1 MISSKDVAKK
11 AGVSQPTVSR
21 VLNNPE
27 SVKPEKRNKVLLA
40 MEELGYYPN
49 LIARSL
55 VTNSTK
61 TIALIS
67 GTLKNGF
74 FVETTDSIIQIAKEK
89 GYKTIVYFEDENGEG
104 ISSYWDSIMG
114 QKVDG
119 ILLSLITLDDPNLK
133 RIENSRIPCVFF
145 NRRPRNE
152 SNFVVLD
159 NIKAASLLTQ
169 HLLDLGHQRIAYISG
184 KTDVS
189 TFNERKLGFE
199 ATLQKAN
206 IKLIPELIHY
216 INTSNKEIEGVI
228 HTLLR
233 MSVPPTVIICA
244 TDALALI
251 CMDLIMSMGLRI
263 PEDINIAGIDDTHMA
278 SHQAVQLTTV
288 GHHKMEMGEIAALNL
303 IEMIE
308 GGSTQEPFRQI
319 ILKPELIVRKTTAQI
334 VG

>member
-1 MISSKDVAKK
+1 MISSKDVAKR

-27 SVKPEKRNKVLLA
+27 SVKPEKRNKVLQA

-55 VTNSTK
+55 VTNSTR

-74 FVETTDSIIQIAKEK
+74 FAETTDSIIHIAKQK
-89 GYKTIVYFEDENGEG
+89 GYKTIVYFEDENEDE
-104 ISSYWDSIMG
+104 ITDYWDSIMG
-114 QKVDG
+114 HKVDG
-119 ILLSLITLDDPNLK
+119 ILLSLIRLDDPNLK
-133 RIENSRIPCVFF
+133 KLVNSQIPCVFF

-159 NIKAASLLTQ
+159 NVMAASLLTQ

-199 ATLQKAN
+199 ETMQQSK
-206 IKLIPELIHY
+206 IKQIPELIHF
-216 INTSNKEIEGVI
+216 INTSNDEIDQLIPKLI
-228 HTLLR
+228 HR
-233 MSVPPTVIICA
+233 AEPPTAIICA
-244 TDALALI
+244 TDAMALI
-251 CMDLIMSMGLRI
+251 CIDIVMSMGLRI
-263 PEDINIAGIDDTHMA
+263 PEDISIAGIDDTRMA
-278 SHQAVQLTTV
+278 SHQAFQLTTV
-288 GHHKMEMGEIAALNL
+288 GHQKLAMGEIAALNL

-308 GGSTQEPFRQI
+308 ESSAQEPLRQI
-319 ILKPELIVRKTTAQI
+319 ILKPELVIRKTTAHL
-334 VG
+334 VK